1 MEIFGLE
8 FDLSEIIS
16 TIVPVILELILLLIA
31 FAIIK
36 PVGSKA
42 ISKSMETMGAKKN
55 LTPGRTNTLEKL
67 SINVFSY
74 TLIFI
79 LFIMLLGAVNID
91 IGPLL
96 AGAGIIGLAVA
107 FGAQNLV
114 ADVVTGFFLLL
125 ERQVEVDDY
134 VTVGSYEGIVEE
146 VGIRT
151 TKVRGFDGTL
161 HFVPNRLIEGV
172 SNHSRGNMRALV
184 DIGISYDDN
193 IDEAMKVLQKIADRF
208 KEDERFIEG
217 PDVLGVQSIG
227 SSDIVI
233 RILGQTKNM
242 EQWSVERDMR
252 KAIKEALDE
261 AGIDIPFPHQVNI
274 YKNSEEKKEV
284 AR

>member
-8 FDLSEIIS
+8 FNLSEIVS
-16 TIVPVILELILLLIA
+16 AIVPVLLQVLLLLIA

-36 PVGSKA
+36 PIGSKA
-42 ISKSMETMGAKKN
+42 ITKMIETMGAKKN
-55 LTPGRTNTLEKL
+55 LSPGRTKTLEKL
-67 SINVFSY
+67 CINVFSY
-74 TLIFI
+74 ALLFI
-79 LFIMLLGAVNID
+79 LIVMLLGTVNID

-96 AGAGIIGLAVA
+96 AGAGIIGLAIA

-134 VTVGSYEGIVEE
+134 VTVGGYGGIVEE

-184 DIGISYDDN
+184 DIGISYDDS
-193 IDEAMKVLQKIADRF
+193 IDEAMKVLQEVADRF
-208 KEDERFIEG
+208 KEDERFKEG

-242 EQWSVERDMR
+242 EQWAVERDMR

-261 AGIDIPFPHQVNI
+261 AGIDIPFPHQVNL
-274 YKNSEEKKEV
+274 YKGEAKETV
-284 AR
+284 